1 MFEATN
7 CLFIGNKLSVWTCFK
22 GTKCLIIVSIN
33 DWRFNMANELVKYH
47 HELNTIPLRK
57 FTPVEMNLFFSIV
70 SRMREKGTQTV
81 RFSFDQLKDLSNYK
95 ATANVRFIDDLTE
108 TYEKILSLRFGKRS
122 KSGLSVEMFVMFT
135 EFKIDGDADEP
146 YVDIRIYE
154 KALPLLND
162 LDEWVRY
169 SLQQFTELQS
179 SYSKTMFRLLKQFR
193 TTGYA
198 YFSKEDFNE
207 LLDIPKSYRETH
219 INERVLKPIK
229 EELTPLFRGLTIK
242 KKYGKGRGKPVIGY
256 QFSFKA
262 EAKNADDFSKGER
275 ENLRIK
281 MFNIEHN
288 GELSQEEKWVA
299 KDKVLGLKIGT
310 HEADFYAQQQKETDK
325 IEEEKLRQDL
335 LKELQN
341 GFK

>member
-1 MFEATN
+1 M
-7 CLFIGNKLSVWTCFK
+7 S
-22 GTKCLIIVSIN
+22 
-33 DWRFNMANELVKYH
+33 NELVKYH

-70 SRMREKGTQTV
+70 SRMRDKGEQTV
-81 RFSFDQLKDLSNYK
+81 RFSFDQLKKLSDYK
-95 ATANVRFIDDLTE
+95 PTANNRFIDDLAE
-108 TYEKILSLRFGKRS
+108 TYEKILSLRFGRRS
-122 KSGLSVEMFVMFT
+122 KSGLSIEMFVMFT
-135 EFKIDGDADEP
+135 EFKINGDVEEP

-154 KALPLLND
+154 KAIPLLNN

-169 SLQQFTELQS
+169 SLKQFTDLQS

-198 YFSKEDFNE
+198 YFSKEDFHE

-256 QFSFKA
+256 QFAFKP
-262 EAKNADDFSKGER
+262 ENKNANDFSKGER
-275 ENLRIK
+275 EDLRQKI
-281 MFNIEHN
+281 FNIEHN
-288 GELSQEEKWVA
+288 GDLSQEEKWVA

-310 HEADFYAQQQKETDK
+310 HESDFYAQKQKEFEK
-325 IEEEKLRQDL
+325 IEEEKLRKDILDDL
-335 LKELQN
+335 KS
-341 GFK
+341 GFH

>member
-1 MFEATN
+1 
-7 CLFIGNKLSVWTCFK
+7 
-22 GTKCLIIVSIN
+22 
-33 DWRFNMANELVKYH
+33 MANELVKYH

-70 SRMREKGTQTV
+70 SRMREKSTQTV

-262 EAKNADDFSKGER
+262 EHKNADDFFKGNQE
-275 ENLRIK
+275 ENRKKL
-281 MFNIEHN
+281 FNIEHN
-288 GELSQEEKWVA
+288 GELTQEEKWRA
-299 KDKVLGLKIGT
+299 KDRALGLKIGT
-310 HEADFYAQQQKETDK
+310 HESDFKAQQEKKEQELLSEIQKKGLLE
-325 IEEEKLRQDL
+325 DL
-335 LKELQN
+335 QK
-341 GFK
+341 GFLG

>member
-1 MFEATN
+1 MSNE
-7 CLFIGNKLSVWTCFK
+7 
-22 GTKCLIIVSIN
+22 II
-33 DWRFNMANELVKYH
+33 KYH
-47 HELNTIPLRK
+47 TELNTIPLRK

-70 SRMREKGTQTV
+70 SRMRDKGTQKIQFT
-81 RFSFDQLKDLSNYK
+81 FDQLKDLSNYK
-95 ATANVRFIDDLTE
+95 ATANVRFIDDLE
-108 TYEKILSLRFGKRS
+108 TTYDKLMDLRFGRRS
-122 KSGLSVEMFVMFT
+122 ADGLERERFVMFN
-135 EFKIDGDADEP
+135 EFQIKGKADVP
-146 YVDIRIYE
+146 YAEIQIHE
-154 KALPLLND
+154 KALPLLNN

-198 YFSKEDFNE
+198 YFSKEDFFE
-207 LLDIPKSYRETH
+207 LLDIPKSYWNKPANIDSR
-219 INERVLKPIK
+219 ILKPIK

-242 KKYGKGRGKPVIGY
+242 KKHGKGRGKPVIGY
-256 QFSFKA
+256 QFYFKA

-310 HEADFYAQQQKETDK
+310 HEADYYSQQQKESDK
-325 IEEEKLRQDL
+325 IEEEKLRKDL

>member
-1 MFEATN
+1 
-7 CLFIGNKLSVWTCFK
+7 
-22 GTKCLIIVSIN
+22 
-33 DWRFNMANELVKYH
+33 
-47 HELNTIPLRK
+47 
-57 FTPVEMNLFFSIV
+57 
-70 SRMREKGTQTV
+70 
-81 RFSFDQLKDLSNYK
+81 
-95 ATANVRFIDDLTE
+95 
-108 TYEKILSLRFGKRS
+108 RFGNRS
-122 KSGLSVEMFVMFT
+122 TNGLNRSMFVMFT
-135 EFKIDGDADEP
+135 QFEIVGDTDEP
-146 YVDIRIYE
+146 YVDIKLFE
-154 KALPLLND
+154 KAIPLLNG

-169 SLQQFTELQS
+169 SLKQFNELQS

-198 YFSKEDFNE
+198 YFSKEDFSE
-207 LLDIPKSYRETH
+207 LLDIPKSYRESD
-219 INERVLKPIK
+219 INKNIFKPIK

-310 HEADFYAQQQKETDK
+310 HEADYYSQQQKESDK
-325 IEEEKLRQDL
+325 IEEEKLRKDL

>member
-1 MFEATN
+1 
-7 CLFIGNKLSVWTCFK
+7 
-22 GTKCLIIVSIN
+22 
-33 DWRFNMANELVKYH
+33 MANELVKYH

-70 SRMREKGTQTV
+70 SRMREKGSQTV

-262 EAKNADDFSKGER
+262 EHKNADDFSKGEQ
-275 ENLRIK
+275 ENLRRK

-299 KDKVLGLKIGT
+299 KDKVLNLKIGT
-310 HEADFYAQQQKETDK
+310 HEADFHAQQQNKEK
-325 IEEEKLRQDL
+325 EL
-335 LKELQN
+335 LSEIQKKGLLEDLQN
-341 GFK
+341 GFLN

>member
-1 MFEATN
+1 
-7 CLFIGNKLSVWTCFK
+7 
-22 GTKCLIIVSIN
+22 
-33 DWRFNMANELVKYH
+33 MANELVKYH
-47 HELNTIPLRK
+47 TELNTIPLRK
-57 FTPVEMNLFFSIV
+57 FSPVEMNLFFSIV
-70 SRMREKGTQTV
+70 SRMRDKGEQTV
-81 RFSFDQLKDLSNYK
+81 RFSFDQLKDLSDYK
-95 ATANVRFIDDLTE
+95 ATANSRFIDDIYS
-108 TYEKILSLRFGKRS
+108 TYEKILSLRFGNRS
-122 KSGLSVEMFVMFT
+122 ANGLNRSMFVMFT
-135 EFKIDGDADEP
+135 QFEIVGDTDEP
-146 YVDIRIYE
+146 YVDIKLFE
-154 KALPLLND
+154 KAIPLLNG

-169 SLQQFTELQS
+169 SLKQFNELQS

-198 YFSKEDFNE
+198 YFSKEDFSE
-207 LLDIPKSYRETH
+207 LLDIPKSYRESD
-219 INERVLKPIK
+219 INKNIFKPIK

-310 HEADFYAQQQKETDK
+310 HEADYYSQQQKEADK
-325 IEEEKLRQDL
+325 IEEEKLRKDL